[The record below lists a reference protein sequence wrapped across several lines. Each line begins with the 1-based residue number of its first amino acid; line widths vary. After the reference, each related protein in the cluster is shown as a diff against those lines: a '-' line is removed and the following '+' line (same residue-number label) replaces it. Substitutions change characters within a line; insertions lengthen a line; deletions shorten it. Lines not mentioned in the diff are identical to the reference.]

1 MRDDG
6 WGAVG
11 SSSHHRVTPQRDRPP
26 TLPAVG
32 STPRNVTIAR
42 VMGQDG
48 PMQADESPGTSPP
61 DGSITGETVVL
72 ADVTSETER
81 TLVQGWLRS
90 EGLDPKLVLPVDGP
104 ALARPLG
111 RLPGDTLV
119 APVRVAWLPRERD
132 GQRRVRWS
140 DLVSLTNP
148 WRPPARA
155 QARIVRREPDR
166 AAVVAAEPATLA
178 ELRRRFAGGGT
189 QRGGSAAVAFG
200 EFVARQAALALERA
214 ERALVGDRYKVPKR
228 VVEAVEA
235 SPEFR
240 KEVTELAAKLE
251 VPEEEV
257 TRRAGHDLYGLVA
270 AMSPLAV
277 DMLSGVLRPL
287 HSRAWDVQVDT
298 DGLERLRELNR
309 KFALV
314 FLPSHRSYAD
324 PLLLADVLA
333 EHDFPRNHVL
343 GGENLSFWPVGPL
356 AKRAGIVFI
365 RRSFGGDE
373 IYKFAVRQYF
383 GFLLSKR
390 FNLEWYMEG
399 GRSRTGKLRPPKY
412 GLLANVAEA
421 VERGRTEDV
430 YLVPVSITY
439 DQLREVSAMAA
450 EQAGAVK
457 KGEGLA
463 WLARY
468 AKAQLSPI
476 GSAYVRFAD
485 PISLRTALKAG
496 RDVEDKDAEAG
507 RRLALQKVAFEV
519 SVGINRV
526 TPVVATALVTLALLG
541 VRDRALT
548 LGQVRRVL
556 EPVQAYLSERHLMG
570 SGQSLLTDNGLRR
583 VLGALTESK
592 VVTTYSGGEEPVYA
606 IERGSHLVAAFY
618 RNSAIHHFV
627 NRAIA
632 ECVLLAPPAERFD
645 RALALRDLLKFEFF
659 FPEREAF
666 RAEVAAE
673 LDRLGAGWGEEDPGI
688 DGEARLAASGFLI
701 AHRVLRSFLD
711 AQLVV
716 AERLAA
722 RNPRTPVVEKDFL
735 DECGGIGQQMLL
747 QGRLHGPESLSRE
760 LFASALKLA
769 ANRDL
774 VDAGRD
780 ELAAR
785 RQAFLEQ
792 IRTTVATVVR
802 IDEIDAAR
810 RREVVGVES

>member
-1 MRDDG
+1 VG
-6 WGAVG
+6 VGA
-11 SSSHHRVTPQRDRPP
+11 RY
-26 TLPAVG
+26 
-32 STPRNVTIAR
+32 VTIAR
-42 VMGQDG
+42 LMRQDG
-48 PMQADESPGTSPP
+48 PMQADESPGTSPRA
-61 DGSITGETVVL
+61 GSSTGEIVVL

-81 TLVQGWLRS
+81 SLVQNWLRA
-90 EGLDPKLVLPVDGP
+90 EGLEPTVVLPVDGS

-111 RLPGDTLV
+111 RLPGDALV
-119 APVRVAWLPRERD
+119 TPVRVAWLPRERD

-166 AAVVAAEPATLA
+166 AAVVAAEPATIA
-178 ELRRRFAGGGT
+178 DLRRRFTNGGS

-251 VPEEEV
+251 TPEEEV
-257 TRRAGHDLYGLVA
+257 ARRAGHDLYGLVA
-270 AMSPLAV
+270 AMSPMAV

-309 KFALV
+309 KHALV

-343 GGENLSFWPVGPL
+343 GGENLNFWPVGPL

-390 FNLEWYMEG
+390 FNMEWYMEG

-450 EQAGAVK
+450 EQAGAAK

-463 WLARY
+463 WLASY

-496 RDVEDKDAEAG
+496 RDADDSDAG

-519 SVGINRV
+519 AVGINRV

-556 EPVQAYLSERHLMG
+556 EPVQAYLAERDLIG
-570 SGQSLLTDNGLRR
+570 SGQSLHTDKGLRR

-592 VVTTYSGGEEPVYA
+592 VVTTYSGGDEPVYA

-632 ECVLLAPPAERFD
+632 ECALLAPPEERFD

-673 LDRLGAGWGEEDPGI
+673 LERLGAGWGEEDAE
-688 DGEARLAASGFLI
+688 EALAASGFLI

-716 AERLAA
+716 ADRLVA
-722 RNPRTPVVEKDFL
+722 RNPRTPVVEKEFL

-774 VDAGRD
+774 VDAGRE

-792 IRTTVATVVR
+792 VRATVATVVR

>member
-1 MRDDG
+1 M
-6 WGAVG
+6 
-11 SSSHHRVTPQRDRPP
+11 HPP
-26 TLPAVG
+26 G
-32 STPRNVTIAR
+32 
-42 VMGQDG
+42 G
-48 PMQADESPGTSPP
+48 PITS
-61 DGSITGETVVL
+61 VVL
-72 ADVTSETER
+72 VDAATETER
-81 TLVQGWLRS
+81 GLVEEWMRAA
-90 EGLDPKLVLPVDGP
+90 GLTSATVLPVHGA
-104 ALARPLG
+104 ALARPLA
-111 RLPGDTLV
+111 RLDGDAVIT
-119 APVRVAWLPRERD
+119 PVRVAWLPRERN

-140 DLVSLTNP
+140 DLAALTNP
-148 WRPPARA
+148 RRPLASA
-155 QARIVRREPDR
+155 QARIARREPDR
-166 AAVVAAEPATLA
+166 AAVVVAEPATVADLSSRYGA
-178 ELRRRFAGGGT
+178 
-189 QRGGSAAVAFG
+189 RGSGARADAAFG

-228 VVEAVEA
+228 IVEAVEA

-240 KEVTELAAKLE
+240 QEIDELAGRLE
-251 VPEEEV
+251 LPAAEV
-257 TRRAGHDLYGLVA
+257 ADRAATDLHGLVA
-270 AMSPLAV
+270 SMSPMAV
-277 DMLSGVLRPL
+277 DLLSGVLRPL
-287 HSRAWDVQVDT
+287 HSRAWNVQVD
-298 DGLERLRELNR
+298 DAGLENLRELNR
-309 KFALV
+309 KHALV

-373 IYKFAVRQYF
+373 IYKLAVRQYF
-383 GFLLSKR
+383 GFLLAKR

-399 GRSRTGKLRPPKY
+399 GRSRTGKLRPPRY

-421 VERGRTEDV
+421 VERDRTEDV

-450 EQAGAVK
+450 EQVGAAK

-476 GSAYVRFAD
+476 GSAYVRFAE
-485 PISLRTALKAG
+485 PISLRGALRTEETG
-496 RDVEDKDAEAG
+496 DDAAA

-519 SVGINRV
+519 SVRINRV

-556 EPVQAYLSERHLMG
+556 EPVQEYLEKRDLIG
-570 SGQSLLTDNGLRR
+570 SAETLHTDIGVRR

-592 VVTTYSGGEEPVYA
+592 VVTTYAGGAEPVYA
-606 IERGSHLVAAFY
+606 IERGQHLIAAFY

-632 ECVLLAPPAERFD
+632 ELVLLREPDERWD
-645 RALALRDLLKFEFF
+645 HALALRDLLKFEFF
-659 FPEREAF
+659 FPDREVF
-666 RAEVAAE
+666 REEITAE
-673 LDRLGAGWGEEDPGI
+673 LQRLGAVWSTL
-688 DGEARLAASGFLI
+688 DGTGTLQRAGFLI
-701 AHRVLRSFLD
+701 AHRVLRSFVD

-722 RNPRTPVVEKDFL
+722 RDPRVPVVEKEFL
-735 DECGGIGQQMLL
+735 AECGGMGQQQLL

-760 LFASALKLA
+760 LFAGALKLA

-774 VDAGRD
+774 VDPGRE
-780 ELAAR
+780 ELAQR
-785 RQAFLEQ
+785 RREFAQQ
-792 IRTTVATVVR
+792 QCSVVASVIR
-802 IDEIDAAR
+802 IDEIDAAQ
-810 RREVVGVES
+810 RREVVGVEP